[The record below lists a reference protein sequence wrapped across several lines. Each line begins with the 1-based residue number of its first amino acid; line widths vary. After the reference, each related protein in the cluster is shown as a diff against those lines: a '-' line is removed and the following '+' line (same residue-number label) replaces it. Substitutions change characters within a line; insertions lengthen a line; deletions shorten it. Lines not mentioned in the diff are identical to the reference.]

1 MLYHGKQPFYL
12 SMVPFQNAGQLK
24 GLGHKESL
32 WQHCAHKKEK
42 DRSLK
47 PLLALKLKDF
57 VMILIKRVFLFM
69 KLIPQKYLES
79 ETCMWGFSFLRV
91 KKMWVEMQDIQ
102 QTDHWV

>member
-1 MLYHGKQPFYL
+1 MQLLWGPFPHL
-12 SMVPFQNAGQLK
+12 SNGGVR
-24 GLGHKESL
+24 SR
-32 WQHCAHKKEK
+32 
-42 DRSLK
+42 RSLK